1 VTGRVVCLTMAWLG
15 WIGAVGYGQEPAQ
28 PKPVEWLELF
38 NGKDLTGWVA
48 EGKVEFK
55 DKDTGQA
62 LPNWSV
68 RDGVIRCEGHG
79 FGFLRYAKQK
89 FADFELQLEYRM
101 LPRGKSMGNSGIGI
115 RVVPYDP
122 KRDEQTRPSL
132 SAYEVQ
138 LLDDAGRQPK
148 QVLQRCAIPLRRA
161 QAHRRQ
167 ACAGVEPGDD
177 PLRRPRESTI
187 AFNGTEVLSVD
198 QSTIDE
204 IRDKPLEGY
213 ICLQCHDTP
222 IEFPSSEGATV
233 EGVKRDEPDRP
244 ARPGPSP
251 TRPTPS
257 PTRPTPSPTHP
268 PTAPR
273 QKHPPRRTEPDQR
286 PRPAA

>member
-1 VTGRVVCLTMAWLG
+1 LTLAWLG
-15 WIGAVGYGQEPAQ
+15 WIGSAGYGQEPAQ
-28 PKPVEWLELF
+28 PKPTEWLELF

-48 EGKVEFK
+48 EGKVEYK
-55 DKDTGQA
+55 DKDTGQM

-68 RDGVIRCEGHG
+68 RDGLIRCEGHG

-89 FADFELQLEYRM
+89 FTDFELQLEYRM

-132 SAYEVQ
+132 TAYEVQ
-138 LLDDAGRQPK
+138 LLDDAGRKPSKYCSGALYRYVAPK
-148 QVLQRCAIPLRRA
+148 LIAVKPAPEWNQVTIRCV
-161 QAHRRQ
+161 
-167 ACAGVEPGDD
+167 G
-177 PLRRPRESTI
+177 PRITI

-222 IEFPSSEGATV
+222 IEFRHL
-233 EGVKRDEPDRP
+233 K
-244 ARPGPSP
+244 ARLL
-251 TRPTPS
+251 
-257 PTRPTPSPTHP
+257 
-268 PTAPR
+268 
-273 QKHPPRRTEPDQR
+273 KE
-286 PRPAA
+286 

>member
-1 VTGRVVCLTMAWLG
+1 MAWLG

-68 RDGVIRCEGHG
+68 RDGLIRCEGHG

-89 FADFELQLEYRM
+89 FTDFELQLEYRM

-132 SAYEVQ
+132 TAYEVQ
-138 LLDDAGRQPK
+138 LLDDAGRKPSK
-148 QVLQRCAIPLRRA
+148 YCSGALYRYVAP

-177 PLRRPRESTI
+177 PLC
-187 AFNGTEVLSVD
+187 GTAHHH
-198 QSTIDE
+198 
-204 IRDKPLEGY
+204 
-213 ICLQCHDTP
+213 CLQRYG
-222 IEFPSSEGATV
+222 SV
-233 EGVKRDEPDRP
+233 ERRSIHHRRD
-244 ARPGPSP
+244 
-251 TRPTPS
+251 
-257 PTRPTPSPTHP
+257 
-268 PTAPR
+268 PR
-273 QKHPPRRTEPDQR
+273 QAARRLHLLAMSRYPD
-286 PRPAA
+286 